1 MAKAP
6 SKKKA
11 ESTTKKSESSAKK
24 SGSTTKK
31 APETKTEESSG
42 QKREKVI
49 GIDLGT
55 SNSAAAVVIGGK
67 PVIIPA
73 AEGTTI
79 GGGKAF
85 PSYIAFTTDGK
96 ILVCEP
102 ARRQAV
108 SNPERTITAIKRKM
122 GTDYKVDIDGKKY
135 TPQEIS
141 AILLSKM
148 KKDTEDY
155 LNDKIEKAVITVP
168 AYFNDAQRTATKDAG
183 KIAGLDVIRII
194 NEPTAAALAYGLD
207 KEGQTMKIVVLDLGG
222 GTFDVTIMEMGEG
235 VFQVISTSGD
245 TQLGGTDMDRL
256 IQEDIAAEFK
266 RKEDIDL
273 LEDPVAKRRVLEA
286 AEKAKIE
293 LSTMFSTQ
301 INLPFIAQDD
311 TGPKHLDMEYTR
323 SRMEKVIAPV
333 LKKLEPC
340 MQRAVEDAMNQPNG
354 ISSKEDIKKIILIG
368 GPTRMPCVLERFEK
382 FFDKKAEHGVDPME
396 AVAIGAAIQG
406 AVLAGD
412 IKDILLLDVTPL
424 TLGVETL
431 GNVRTPIIDRN
442 TTVPVRRQKV
452 FSTASDNQPSVE
464 IHILQGERPLAK
476 DNISLGKF
484 FLDGIPPAPR
494 GIPQIEVTFEI
505 DANGILNVTAKDL
518 GTGKNQSIRIEGTK
532 KLDEN
537 DIERMRD
544 EAEKHKDED
553 EHLQKV
559 IQARNEV
566 DGMAYQ
572 AEKLMK
578 DNPDKMDE
586 ELKDNLLK
594 VIEEA
599 HDTVKNNGDDEEA
612 LGKAKENLEKYL
624 HKFAENLYGKGGAQG
639 GAPGGGPGGMPP
651 DMDDMIRKAQE
662 AAGTGGGRRTGAEE
676 ESEGNEEEPTSPKK
690 KKTGPKKRVVDVEWE
705 DEDKDK
711 DKEE

>member
-6 SKKKA
+6 TKKKA
-11 ESTTKKSESSAKK
+11 EAPAKKSEAPAKKSES
-24 SGSTTKK
+24 TKK
-31 APETKTEESSG
+31 KEPEKKTEVPSG
-42 QKREKVI
+42 EKKEKVI

-85 PSYIAFTTDGK
+85 PSYIAFTPDGK

-256 IQEDIAAEFK
+256 MQEDIAAEFK
-266 RKEDIDL
+266 RKEDINVLD
-273 LEDPVAKRRVLEA
+273 DPVAKRRVLEA

-301 INLPFIAQDD
+301 VNLPFIAQDD
-311 TGPKHLDMEYTR
+311 KGPKHLDMEYTR
-323 SRMEKVIAPV
+323 SRMEKVISPV

-340 MQRAVEDAMNQPNG
+340 MQRAVDDAINQPNG

-382 FFDKKAEHGVDPME
+382 FFEKKAEHGVDPME

-406 AVLAGD
+406 AVLAGE

-532 KLDEN
+532 KLSEN

-544 EAEKHKDED
+544 EAEKNKEED
-553 EHLQKV
+553 ERLQRV
-559 IQARNEV
+559 IQARNEL

-572 AEKLMK
+572 GEKLMK

-586 ELKDNLLK
+586 DLKNNLLK

-599 HDTVKNNGDDEEA
+599 HETVKNSPDDEDA
-612 LGKAKENLEKYL
+612 LRTAKENLEKYL
-624 HKFAENLYGKGGAQG
+624 HKFAENLYGKGGAPG

-651 DMDDMIRKAQE
+651 DMEDMIRKAQE
-662 AAGTGGGRRTGAEE
+662 AAGGNAGPRARGGEEEEGGEE
-676 ESEGNEEEPTSPKK
+676 ESAPSKK
-690 KKTGPKKRVVDVEWE
+690 KKAGPKKRVVDVEWE

-711 DKEE
+711 DKDK

>member
-6 SKKKA
+6 AKKKA
-11 ESTTKKSESSAKK
+11 ESTAKKSAAPAKKSES
-24 SGSTTKK
+24 TKK
-31 APETKTEESSG
+31 KEPEKKTDVPSG
-42 QKREKVI
+42 DKKEKVI

-85 PSYIAFTTDGK
+85 PSYIAFTNDGK

-108 SNPERTITAIKRKM
+108 SNPEHTITAIKRKM

-266 RKEDIDL
+266 RKEDVDL

-301 INLPFIAQDD
+301 INLPFIAQDEN
-311 TGPKHLDMEYTR
+311 GPKHLDMEYTR
-323 SRMEKVIAPV
+323 SRMEKVISPV

-340 MQRAVEDAMNQPNG
+340 MQRAVDDAINQPNG

-368 GPTRMPCVLERFEK
+368 GPTRMPCVLECFEK

-396 AVAIGAAIQG
+396 AVAVGAAIQG
-406 AVLAGD
+406 AVLAGE

-431 GNVRTPIIDRN
+431 GNVRTSIIDRN

-464 IHILQGERPLAK
+464 IHVLQGERPLAK

-532 KLDEN
+532 KLSEN

-544 EAEKHKDED
+544 EAEKNKEED
-553 EHLQKV
+553 ERLQRV

-578 DNPDKMDE
+578 DNPDKMDD
-586 ELKDNLLK
+586 ELKENLLK

-599 HDTVKNNGDDEEA
+599 HDTVKNSPDDEDA
-612 LGKAKENLEKYL
+612 LRNAKENLEKHL
-624 HKFAENLYGKGGAQG
+624 HKFAENLYGKGGAPG

-651 DMDDMIRKAQE
+651 DMEDMIRKAQE
-662 AAGTGGGRRTGAEE
+662 AAGGDAGRQTRGEEEEASGEE
-676 ESEGNEEEPTSPKK
+676 ESAPSKK
-690 KKTGPKKRVVDVEWE
+690 KKAGPKKRVVDVEWE

-711 DKEE
+711 